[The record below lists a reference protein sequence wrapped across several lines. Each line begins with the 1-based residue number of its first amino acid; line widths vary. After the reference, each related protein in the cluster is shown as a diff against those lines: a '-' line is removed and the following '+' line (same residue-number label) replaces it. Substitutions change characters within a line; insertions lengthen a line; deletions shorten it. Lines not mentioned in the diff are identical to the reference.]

1 MSSVRQAPLRRQLA
15 SVRQA
20 PLRRTLPLPLR
31 RHSVPETAPY
41 GTELTLGAQ
50 KGLLWYATR
59 FQKHSV

>member
-1 MSSVRQAPLRRQLA
+1 MS

-41 GTELTLGAQ
+41 GTEYACRAQ
-50 KGLLWYATR
+50 KGLRRYATR
-59 FQKHSV
+59 FQKRAERNAPLLSL